1 MFEAFSNSLFLF
13 SSNPSQQQ
21 HMQSWVVIA
30 INLHLHENSFLLWA
44 PKSCSNWSSSVYHY
58 ACQLWYWNCI
68 GELQRNQN
76 TIAQVCLFWL
86 KGHKVLERASN
97 TAKQCPPF
105 FYNVS
110 CPCNGDSVVL
120 HTSKVFWVTYFPE
133 GLVAISE
140 ELEIQP
146 VPPELEGLR
155 KNSWAAY
162 GPLSLVW
169 KLTVRNSGGCT
180 RAVGCID
187 LGV

>member
-1 MFEAFSNSLFLF
+1 MSTKILLKLLFKCLSLCL
-13 SSNPSQQQ
+13 S
-21 HMQSWVVIA
+21 VVI
-30 INLHLHENSFLLWA
+30 LKLYWWA
-44 PKSCSNWSSSVYHY
+44 TEEPEHDCSG
-58 ACQLWYWNCI
+58 LF
-68 GELQRNQN
+68 
-76 TIAQVCLFWL
+76 LFWL

-140 ELEIQP
+140 ELQIQP

-162 GPLSLVW
+162 LLFVW
-169 KLTVRNSGGCT
+169 KLTMRNSGGHT

-187 LGV
+187 LEVQLGGSTSEKAGGLASNMNTFAWGSRRRQWWSRRLLKKLHPR